1 MSQQTHIDWAQG
13 SAFVQKGT
21 IYVSPNCKR
30 VVIIPPAEVDVTNP
44 FEQKATRAEPRR
56 RDLDLEGVKQPVRW
70 HDQYGW
76 IAFIPLAPS
85 FVSLPFNFL
94 CWSPKILRNKP
105 HKSPATYEMEWH
117 SVKEWRQL
125 DENITL
131 LCEKIRLWCRVPG
144 TPPPSPKSFG
154 YDLRYSSEADAQRSF
169 EATRNAFI
177 LWMGYLSY
185 LVAQSRREIYSKHI
199 KHDPKSPVPAWH
211 ERLRAEHPDI
221 SEVWLDGL
229 YHSNVFSFNA
239 RTPRVGMVYELSS
252 THATRPPIEW
262 LLEHHVPVY
271 YPWRMREEEIFLTHK
286 ILNLELR
293 PPRDLLAATLT
304 DLFKSMDVSLA
315 AAFARKFFN
324 KSHSTEGLTMKLL
337 GDEYST
343 TLVYSIL
350 SNDFAHNSEALDQHM
365 SQPYE
370 ELERKLQ
377 KRDEEQRQLA
387 IDSANLPTLRMIE
400 LANENHK
407 LLTSVHDDWDAYWAA
422 RVEER
427 RRILAKETPEAR
439 QARLNRE
446 NNPSVVR
453 SKVFVWKTLVSTE
466 GASVYMREHIA
477 TSRNSIEEAK
487 LRPHRKVYNGVTDEW
502 DLCRDLEPPAELAG
516 ASAMLDQRN
525 QAQTRPARG
534 QHRRGRG
541 VRPAK
546 QPRQHPKPAP
556 AEEEWEGVP
565 WYDTIEPDPDAPVAS
580 TSALPPARNPSPPPL
595 PPNNPPVIEVPTPSS
610 SRDRPRRAPTTPPRP
625 TLGRRPRS
633 RSPTPPEVATR
644 SRPRARRSPE
654 SESRVQQSPPAVVE
668 DFEME
673 EAGPSVEDENADVE
687 MTTDAPATD
696 VVQPQPIT
704 PDNDMV
710 RCLRQSY
717 GYLPGTTT
725 TPCAAADWDELV
737 ETFGFTELLTPEVA
751 LDAQQ
756 QIKQFYLAC
765 IEPTSTEM
773 PAALSDL
780 NTHSLTSLSRL
791 LDLSQIHRPHENL
804 FVFSE
809 PRSEEHEW
817 MLGVETAE
825 IALYVCR
832 LRLEHSWARIDS
844 LTKMLLERGVPCRTL
859 MGIEMSGRCSTVQ
872 EPYTPRS
879 VRPSAY
885 KFGVDD
891 FEAYRLQCENIIKH
905 QQHGRAALLRGG
917 LVGRI
922 ASEFLSVDDG
932 LAGPSKE
939 IIQNR
944 QGFIVP
950 AGDTTWCYCDDQL
963 TENELSIICGTYTL
977 YTATKGQI
985 TVKSWFPPPN
995 LWQVPP
1001 SMNGSQWVEWT
1012 PANEAWYRE
1021 RVEDIRTR
1029 QAQPLTRVQWKSIL
1043 RGTPPSRKLLA
1054 AASQRAQAF
1063 VNGHVPVVPTY
1074 RVRPGL

>member
-1 MSQQTHIDWAQG
+1 MSQQTHVDWAQG

-44 FEQKATRAEPRR
+44 FEQKTTPAAPRR
-56 RDLDLEGVKQPVRW
+56 RDLDLEALKQPVRW

-105 HKSPATYEMEWH
+105 HKSLATYEMEWH

-211 ERLRAEHPDI
+211 ERLRAKHPDI

-229 YHSNVFSFNA
+229 YHSNAFLFNA
-239 RTPRVGMVYELSS
+239 RTPCVGMVYKLSS

-293 PPRDLLAATLT
+293 PPPPRDLLAATLT

-324 KSHSTEGLTMKLL
+324 KSHSTEGLTMKSL

-370 ELERKLQ
+370 ELEKKLQ

-407 LLTSVHDDWDAYWAA
+407 LLTSVHNDWDAYWAA

-427 RRILAKETPEAR
+427 RQILAKETPEAR
-439 QARLNRE
+439 QARLNQE

-477 TSRNSIEEAK
+477 TSQNSIEEAK
-487 LRPHRKVYNGVTDEW
+487 LRPHRKVYNGVTDKW

-516 ASAMLDQRN
+516 ASAMLEQRN

-541 VRPAK
+541 ARPAK

-556 AEEEWEGVP
+556 AEEEWEGEP
-565 WYDTIEPDPDAPVAS
+565 WYNTIEPDPDAPVAS
-580 TSALPPARNPSPPPL
+580 TSALPPACDPSPPPL
-595 PPNNPPVIEVPTPSS
+595 PPDIPTPSS

-625 TLGRRPRS
+625 TLGRRLRS
-633 RSPTPPEVATR
+633 RSPTPPEVAMH
-644 SRPRARRSPE
+644 SRPQACRSPE
-654 SESRVQQSPPAVVE
+654 SESWVQQSPPAVVE

-673 EAGPSVEDENADVE
+673 EPGPSVEDENADVE
-687 MTTDAPATD
+687 MTMDAPATD

-725 TPCAAADWDELV
+725 TACAASDWDELV
-737 ETFGFTELLTPEVA
+737 KTFGFTELLTPEVA

-791 LDLSQIHRPHENL
+791 LDLLQIHRPHQDL
-804 FVFSE
+804 FVFSK

-905 QQHGRAALLRGG
+905 QHHGRAALLRGG

-922 ASEFLSVDDG
+922 ASEYLSVDDG

-985 TVKSWFPPPN
+985 TVKLWFPPPN

-1001 SMNGSQWVEWT
+1001 SMSGSQWVEWT

-1054 AASQRAQAF
+1054 AASQQAQAF